1 MVHTLRY
8 GPHPEQY
15 ADLWLPDG
23 PGPHPVVVSLHGGY
37 FQAQYGL
44 DLHEPMARRLVEAGC
59 AVANVEYRRADAG
72 GSFEESTADVVAA
85 VGALDVL
92 DGLDGVDL
100 RPGLAVVG
108 HSAGGYLALWAAAH
122 PQVRLVVALAAASD
136 LVDCVRGG
144 YDGGGIV
151 RWMGATP
158 QAAPERYVAADL
170 LARLPTAATTWLVH
184 GTADPLVPAAQSV
197 RFAAAARA
205 AGDDTHLELL
215 DSEGHFTVIEPGS
228 DAFGR
233 WFGVV
238 RAWAEPGR

>member
-1 MVHTLRY
+1 MVRTLRY

-15 ADLWLPDG
+15 ADVRLPDG
-23 PGPHPVVVSLHGGY
+23 PGPHPAVVSLHGGY

-44 DLHEPMARRLVEAGC
+44 DLHEPMARRLVAAGC

-72 GSFEESTADVVAA
+72 GSFEETTADVVAA
-85 VGALDVL
+85 VSALH
-92 DGLDGVDL
+92 GLEDVDL

-122 PQVRLVVALAAASD
+122 PQVHLVVALAAASD

-158 QAAPERYVAADL
+158 QTAPERYAGADL
-170 LARLPTAATTWLVH
+170 LARLPTGATTWLFH

-197 RFAAAARA
+197 RFAAAAQA
-205 AGDDTHLELL
+205 AGDDAHLELL
-215 DSEGHFTVIEPGS
+215 DSEGHFTVIEPGT
-228 DAFGR
+228 DAFER

-238 RAWAEPGR
+238 RAWAEPGG